1 MSDTASPSRK
11 ILPIAEALYLLAPNA
26 IWSVEGDNVDGIKWE
41 SDPALR
47 PSNEDILAKAQEL
60 IDEAPM
66 RALRRV
72 RDARL
77 RETDWVTLRAMRTG
91 EPIPQEWKDYMQ
103 ALADIT
109 KNSNP
114 QLVAGEL
121 VGVTWPVRPDGEEAG
136 QTRFRVIR

>member
-1 MSDTASPSRK
+1 MSDTASPSRR
-11 ILPIAEALYLLAPNA
+11 ILPIAEAVHLLAPNA
-26 IWSVEGDNVDGIKWE
+26 TWSLEGDEITNLVWE
-41 SDPALR
+41 SDPSLR
-47 PSNEDILAKAQEL
+47 PSNQAILAKAEEL
-60 IDEAPM
+60 LNEAPM

-114 QLVAGEL
+114 QLVSGEL
-121 VGVTWPVRPDGEEAG
+121 VGVTWPERPDGETAG
-136 QTRFRVIR
+136 QGRFRVIR

>member
-1 MSDTASPSRK
+1 MSDNASPSRR

-26 IWSVEGDNVDGIKWE
+26 IWSVEGDNVDDIKWE
-41 SDPALR
+41 SDPSLR
-47 PSNEDILAKAQEL
+47 PTNEEILAKAQEL
-60 IDEAPM
+60 IDAAPM

-109 KNSNP
+109 KTSNP
-114 QLVAGEL
+114 QLVSGEL
-121 VGVTWPVRPDGEEAG
+121 IGVTWPVRPDGEEAG
-136 QTRFRVIR
+136 QQRYRVIR